1 MPKKISIFIILFLLV
16 ILQVSFLPNFF
27 DSRVVPD
34 LALIVLIFFTTRK
47 GFGEIWLK
55 AAVAGL
61 ILDFFSFYP
70 LGVNIIALLAVVLIT
85 SFLTRRFLAAHSIG
99 RLLILIFLVIIGT
112 LINDLMVA
120 ILTKLFKN
128 NYEFLAVFN
137 WDMGLKILNNIIV
150 FILIYWPLKKYEN
163 IKLFFEQKDILK
175 K

>member
-1 MPKKISIFIILFLLV
+1 MLFILFLLV

-27 DSRVVPD
+27 DSRIIPD

-55 AAVAGL
+55 AVTAGL

-70 LGVNIIALLAVVLIT
+70 LGVNVIALLLVVLIT
-85 SFLTRRFLAAHSIG
+85 SFLTSRFLAAHSIG
-99 RLLILIFLVIIGT
+99 RLLILILLIIIGT
-112 LINDLMVA
+112 LINDFMVA

-128 NYEFLAVFN
+128 SYDFLSIFS
-137 WDMGLKILNNIIV
+137 WDIGLKILSNILIV
-150 FILIYWPLKKYEN
+150 AIIYWPLKKYEN